1 MRPAPT
7 RFNRFVLRKL
17 RAGSSLSCSNITT
30 ETFIRSQARGDKHS
44 TNVHS
49 GLVCTHSNPNCRRTS
64 LDLAGWGVRPRTDCR
79 RCGQRYGCQLADLE
93 RVDAPLPA
101 GGVHP
106 AGDARHAAAACN
118 AGRRGAGHKLQLAR
132 ARGGRHGVPDPSMC
146 VIAAASQPAVAM
158 WKANGCQLPCCIG
171 SSIRVRS
178 LMLNR
183 MVRNHVIVAANQA
196 IGRFRRPF
204 AGR

>member
-1 MRPAPT
+1 
-7 RFNRFVLRKL
+7 
-17 RAGSSLSCSNITT
+17 
-30 ETFIRSQARGDKHS
+30 
-44 TNVHS
+44 
-49 GLVCTHSNPNCRRTS
+49 
-64 LDLAGWGVRPRTDCR
+64 
-79 RCGQRYGCQLADLE
+79 
-93 RVDAPLPA
+93 
-101 GGVHP
+101 
-106 AGDARHAAAACN
+106 
-118 AGRRGAGHKLQLAR
+118 
-132 ARGGRHGVPDPSMC
+132 
-146 VIAAASQPAVAM
+146 VAM